1 MTVLATIHQPSA
13 DLFMMFDRVI
23 VLSEG
28 YTVYSGPPSMVATY
42 FEQFGLKMG
51 RYSNPADKLSVIA
64 AEPTSVLTN
73 EATIIDLH
81 NNCKVFLHQYLTISN
96 TERELLKDNFTT
108 KLKDIVKNRQVSFCK

>member
-1 MTVLATIHQPSA
+1 
-13 DLFMMFDRVI
+13 MMFDRVI

-64 AEPTSVLTN
+64 AEPTSVLTS

-81 NNCKVFLHQYLTISN
+81 NNCKVFLHKYLKISE
-96 TERELLKDNFTT
+96 TERDQLKDGFTT
-108 KLKDIVKNRQVSFCK
+108 KLKDIGKQRQVSFWK